1 MALCQKE
8 NNNMKHNRD
17 LLEQIHARTFE
28 GVDTLKELK
37 VNSYAILELLVEL
50 DTLMGLLEKHYFLPL
65 FHKDRDDN
73 AFTYLYDELATF
85 YVNHQNILNDHPN
98 FTLVDNYYHVDFN
111 EIISTIEQLI
121 KEDLS
126 TND

>member
-1 MALCQKE
+1 
-8 NNNMKHNRD
+8 MKHNRE
-17 LLEQIHARTFE
+17 LLEAIHQRTFE
-28 GVDTLKELK
+28 GIDTLKEMK
-37 VNSYAILELLVEL
+37 VNSYAILEMLVEI
-50 DTLMGLLEKHYFLPL
+50 DTLMGLMNKFNMLPL
-65 FHKDRDDN
+65 FHKDQEDN
-73 AFTYLYDELATF
+73 MYMFLYDELASF

-111 EIISTIEQLI
+111 EIISSIEEHI